1 MTRSTRWDT
10 SYEWKVVTLLG
21 LGFGLV
27 GLDRWIIAPLFPAMM
42 KDLSLGDGTSDA
54 VGYLI
59 RMESSYAAWLGIRP
73 CRTGPMDHRAVVP
86 GNDEGLESWISA
98 VGKIGRAHV

>member
-1 MTRSTRWDT
+1 MAQARWDT

-42 KDLSLGDGTSDA
+42 KDLGLG
-54 VGYLI
+54 YQQL
-59 RMESSYAAWLGIRP
+59 
-73 CRTGPMDHRAVVP
+73 
-86 GNDEGLESWISA
+86 
-98 VGKIGRAHV
+98 